1 MTTLRKVKWWKD
13 INSHNVVCQ
22 EVDMYTV
29 KEDDLDFSAPF
40 HLVCR
45 RNDYIQAFVTYFNID
60 FTKCHMPTGFSTG
73 FVHWI
78 IQVLF

>member
-1 MTTLRKVKWWKD
+1 VKAYLLC
-13 INSHNVVCQ
+13 NVACQ

-29 KEDDLDFSAPF
+29 KEEDLDFSAPF

-73 FVHWI
+73 FAYCTIEVFGI
-78 IQVLF
+78 KFIESRK

>member
-1 MTTLRKVKWWKD
+1 M
-13 INSHNVVCQ
+13 Q

-73 FVHWI
+73 S
-78 IQVLF
+78 LY

>member
-1 MTTLRKVKWWKD
+1 MLLESTLC
-13 INSHNVVCQ
+13 NVVGQ

-29 KEDDLDFSAPF
+29 KEEDLDFSAPF

-73 FVHWI
+73 A
-78 IQVLF
+78 LY

>member
-1 MTTLRKVKWWKD
+1 MQSVYSNNNLCNCNT
-13 INSHNVVCQ
+13 ICQ

-29 KEDDLDFSAPF
+29 KEEDLDFSAPF

-73 FVHWI
+73 SIPLNVEIDF
-78 IQVLF
+78 

>member
-1 MTTLRKVKWWKD
+1 
-13 INSHNVVCQ
+13 
-22 EVDMYTV
+22 MYTV
-29 KEDDLDFSAPF
+29 KEEDLDFSAPF

-73 FVHWI
+73 SAYWNMKIAV
-78 IQVLF
+78 QRLL

>member
-1 MTTLRKVKWWKD
+1 
-13 INSHNVVCQ
+13 
-22 EVDMYTV
+22 MYVV

-40 HLVCR
+40 QLVCR

-73 FVHWI
+73 SLYWNVI
-78 IQVLF
+78 ISYHMVI

>member
-1 MTTLRKVKWWKD
+1 
-13 INSHNVVCQ
+13 
-22 EVDMYTV
+22 MYTV

-73 FVHWI
+73 GVYWTNIYFLSFYYWNWYAILCSFSRYVYVWE
-78 IQVLF
+78 

>member
-1 MTTLRKVKWWKD
+1 
-13 INSHNVVCQ
+13 
-22 EVDMYTV
+22 MYTV

-73 FVHWI
+73 GVY
-78 IQVLF
+78 

>member
-1 MTTLRKVKWWKD
+1 
-13 INSHNVVCQ
+13 
-22 EVDMYTV
+22 MYTV

>member
-1 MTTLRKVKWWKD
+1 
-13 INSHNVVCQ
+13 
-22 EVDMYTV
+22 MYTV
-29 KEDDLDFSAPF
+29 KEEDLDFSAPF

-73 FVHWI
+73 SEC
-78 IQVLF
+78 

>member
-1 MTTLRKVKWWKD
+1 
-13 INSHNVVCQ
+13 
-22 EVDMYTV
+22 MYTV

-73 FVHWI
+73 SRFSI
-78 IQVLF
+78 LEYRNIYSSYFEIMLLM

>member
-1 MTTLRKVKWWKD
+1 
-13 INSHNVVCQ
+13 
-22 EVDMYTV
+22 MYTV

-73 FVHWI
+73 FVYWVI
-78 IQVLF
+78 KVFLSIDLCIVDY